1 MEDPMV
7 LLVKLTFVTEK
18 QTEFEAFE
26 RHAAAILSDYGG
38 SIMLAFRPANEPGM
52 EWHVVTFPDAAAFT
66 AYRQDERVT
75 VLKPQRQALI
85 TTSEIITG
93 SLATYL
99 TDRN

>member
-1 MEDPMV
+1 MEDPV
-7 LLVKLTFVTEK
+7 ALLVKLTFVTEK

-26 RHAAAILSDYGG
+26 RAAAAILSDYGG
-38 SIMLAFRPANEPGM
+38 SIMLTFRPADEPGV

-66 AYRQDERVT
+66 AYRQDKRVT
-75 VLKPQRQALI
+75 ALKSQRDTLI